1 MRRRR
6 LLLLLVVGGMIVKK
20 VCVGGMETVWLMQ
33 AMVLHA
39 TSPFIIITRCR
50 SDGDGMATSA
60 GVANAGRGRRAASNV
75 VESPA
80 FAH

>member
-6 LLLLLVVGGMIVKK
+6 LLLLLVVGGMIVKQ

-50 SDGDGMATSA
+50 SDGCLQCFDAVGWA
-60 GVANAGRGRRAASNV
+60 AGRASGL
-75 VESPA
+75 
-80 FAH
+80 